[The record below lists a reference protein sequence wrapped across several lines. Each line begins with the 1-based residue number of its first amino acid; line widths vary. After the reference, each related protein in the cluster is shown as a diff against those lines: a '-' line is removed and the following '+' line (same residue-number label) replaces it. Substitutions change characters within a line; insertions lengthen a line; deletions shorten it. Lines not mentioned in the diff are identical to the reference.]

1 MQVISFNT
9 KPRFMYNISI
19 NKSILLKNNN
29 ITLLDKR
36 SKDGE
41 LLYYLRNTSYNGLLK
56 YYKIQKFSNKKIV
69 INKKNKKIIS
79 KMRSIIKLP
88 NLNRWNELRYQIFK
102 HL

>member
-9 KPRFMYNISI
+9 KPRFMYNIST
-19 NKSILLKNNN
+19 NKGILRKNNN

-88 NLNRWNELRYQIFK
+88 NLNKWNELRYQIFK